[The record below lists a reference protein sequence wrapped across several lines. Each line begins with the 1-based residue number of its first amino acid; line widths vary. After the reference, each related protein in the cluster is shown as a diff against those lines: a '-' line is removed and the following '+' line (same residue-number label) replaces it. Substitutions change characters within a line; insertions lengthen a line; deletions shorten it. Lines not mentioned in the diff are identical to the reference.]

1 MTSLITKA
9 LISKALTKKALTT
22 KALTNKMLLL
32 TSLVAFAIPSYASD
46 YLCSYTTRISDSD
59 KYNSSGALLAKNY
72 SNTAVASIL
81 RQDRANFYV
90 YNKEDREDEADCL
103 FDTKGT
109 RAKMEKSLASG
120 SIPQYTKKI
129 IVDRH
134 PLLYVDVY
142 DDHINVKIIQS
153 DYSPARST
161 IR

>member
-1 MTSLITKA
+1 MKSLITKT
-9 LISKALTKKALTT
+9 LISKALTNKALI
-22 KALTNKMLLL
+22 NKMLLL
-32 TSLVAFAIPSYASD
+32 TSLIAFAMPSYASD

-59 KYNSSGALLAKNY
+59 KYNSSGALLAKDY

-153 DYSPARST
+153 DYSPAKST

>member
-1 MTSLITKA
+1 MKSLITKA
-9 LISKALTKKALTT
+9 LISKALTNKALI
-22 KALTNKMLLL
+22 NKTLLL
-32 TSLVAFAIPSYASD
+32 TSLIAFAMPSYASD
-46 YLCSYTTRISDSD
+46 YLCSYTTRISDND
-59 KYNSSGALLAKNY
+59 KYNSSGALLAKDY

-153 DYSPARST
+153 YYSPARST

>member
-1 MTSLITKA
+1 MKSLITKT
-9 LISKALTKKALTT
+9 LISKALTNKALI
-22 KALTNKMLLL
+22 NKTLLL
-32 TSLVAFAIPSYASD
+32 TSLIAFAMPSYASD

>member
-1 MTSLITKA
+1 MKSLITKT
-9 LISKALTKKALTT
+9 LISKALTNKALI
-22 KALTNKMLLL
+22 NKTLLL
-32 TSLVAFAIPSYASD
+32 TSLIAFAIPSYASD
-46 YLCSYTTRISDSD
+46 YLCSYTTRISDND
-59 KYNSSGALLAKNY
+59 KYNSSGALLAKDY

>member
-1 MTSLITKA
+1 MTSLITKT
-9 LISKALTKKALTT
+9 LISKALTNKALI
-22 KALTNKMLLL
+22 NKTLLL
-32 TSLVAFAIPSYASD
+32 TSLIAFAMPSYASD
-46 YLCSYTTRISDSD
+46 YLCSYTTRISDND
-59 KYNSSGALLAKNY
+59 KYNSSGALLAKDY

>member
-9 LISKALTKKALTT
+9 LISKALTNKALI
-22 KALTNKMLLL
+22 NKTLLL
-32 TSLVAFAIPSYASD
+32 TSLIAFAMPSYASD
-46 YLCSYTTRISDSD
+46 YLCSYTTRISDND
-59 KYNSSGALLAKNY
+59 KYNSSGALLAKDY

>member
-1 MTSLITKA
+1 MKS
-9 LISKALTKKALTT
+9 LTT
-22 KALTNKMLLL
+22 KALLLA
-32 TSLVAFAIPSYASD
+32 SLFVFVIPSYASD

-103 FDTKGT
+103 FSTKEA
-109 RAKMEKSLASG
+109 RAKMQKSLTSG
-120 SIPQYTKKI
+120 SIPQYAKKI
-129 IVDRH
+129 VVDDN

-142 DDHINVKIIQS
+142 NDHIDVKILES
-153 DYSPARST
+153 DYSGPAKST

>member
-1 MTSLITKA
+1 MKSLITKT
-9 LISKALTKKALTT
+9 LISKALTNKALI
-22 KALTNKMLLL
+22 NKTLLL
-32 TSLVAFAIPSYASD
+32 TSLIAFAMPSYASD
-46 YLCSYTTRISDSD
+46 YLCSYTTRISDND
-59 KYNSSGALLAKNY
+59 KYNSSGALLAKDY

>member
-1 MTSLITKA
+1 MKSLITKA
-9 LISKALTKKALTT
+9 LISKALTNKALI
-22 KALTNKMLLL
+22 NKTLLL
-32 TSLVAFAIPSYASD
+32 TSLIAFAMPSYASD
-46 YLCSYTTRISDSD
+46 YLCSYTTRISDND
-59 KYNSSGALLAKNY
+59 KYNSSGALLAKDY

>member
-1 MTSLITKA
+1 MKSLITKT
-9 LISKALTKKALTT
+9 LISKALTNKALI
-22 KALTNKMLLL
+22 NKTLLL
-32 TSLVAFAIPSYASD
+32 TSLIAFAMPSYASD
-46 YLCSYTTRISDSD
+46 YLCSYTTRISDND
-59 KYNSSGALLAKNY
+59 KYNSSGALLAKDY

-142 DDHINVKIIQS
+142 DDRINVKIIQS

>member
-9 LISKALTKKALTT
+9 LISKALTN

-46 YLCSYTTRISDSD
+46 YLCSYTTRISDND
-59 KYNSSGALLAKNY
+59 KYNSSGALLAKDY

>member
-1 MTSLITKA
+1 MKSLITKT
-9 LISKALTKKALTT
+9 LISKALTNKALI
-22 KALTNKMLLL
+22 NKTLLL
-32 TSLVAFAIPSYASD
+32 TSLIAFAMPSYASD
-46 YLCSYTTRISDSD
+46 YLCSYTTRISDND
-59 KYNSSGALLAKNY
+59 KYNSSGALLAKDY

-103 FDTKGT
+103 FDTKGM
-109 RAKMEKSLASG
+109 RAKMEKSLTSG
-120 SIPQYTKKI
+120 SIPQYAKKI
-129 IVDRH
+129 IVDNN

>member
-1 MTSLITKA
+1 MKSLITKT
-9 LISKALTKKALTT
+9 LISKALTNKALI
-22 KALTNKMLLL
+22 NKTLLL
-32 TSLVAFAIPSYASD
+32 TSLIAFAMPSYASD
-46 YLCSYTTRISDSD
+46 YLCSYTTRISDND
-59 KYNSSGALLAKNY
+59 KYNSSGALLAKDY

-153 DYSPARST
+153 DYSPAKST

>member
-1 MTSLITKA
+1 
-9 LISKALTKKALTT
+9 
-22 KALTNKMLLL
+22 
-32 TSLVAFAIPSYASD
+32 
-46 YLCSYTTRISDSD
+46 
-59 KYNSSGALLAKNY
+59 
-72 SNTAVASIL
+72 
-81 RQDRANFYV
+81 
-90 YNKEDREDEADCL
+90 
-103 FDTKGT
+103 
-109 RAKMEKSLASG
+109 MEKSLASG

>member
-1 MTSLITKA
+1 MKS
-9 LISKALTKKALTT
+9 LTT
-22 KALTNKMLLL
+22 KALLLA
-32 TSLVAFAIPSYASD
+32 SLFVFVIPSYASD

-90 YNKEDREDEADCL
+90 YSKEDREDEADCL
-103 FDTKGT
+103 FSTKEA
-109 RAKMEKSLASG
+109 RAKMQKSLTSG
-120 SIPQYTKKI
+120 SIPQYAKKI
-129 IVDRH
+129 VVDDN

-142 DDHINVKIIQS
+142 NDHIDVKILES
-153 DYSPARST
+153 DYSGPAKST

>member
-1 MTSLITKA
+1 MKSLITKA
-9 LISKALTKKALTT
+9 LISKALTNKALI
-22 KALTNKMLLL
+22 NKTLLL
-32 TSLVAFAIPSYASD
+32 TSLVAFAMPSYASD
-46 YLCSYTTRISDSD
+46 YLCSYTTRISDND
-59 KYNSSGALLAKNY
+59 KYNSSGALLAKDY

>member
-1 MTSLITKA
+1 MKSLITKA
-9 LISKALTKKALTT
+9 LISKALTNKALI
-22 KALTNKMLLL
+22 NKTLLL
-32 TSLVAFAIPSYASD
+32 TSLIAFAIPSYASD
-46 YLCSYTTRISDSD
+46 YLCSYTTRISDND
-59 KYNSSGALLAKNY
+59 KYNSSGALLAKDY

>member
-1 MTSLITKA
+1 MKSLITKA
-9 LISKALTKKALTT
+9 LISKALTNKALI
-22 KALTNKMLLL
+22 NKTLLL
-32 TSLVAFAIPSYASD
+32 TSLIAFAMPSYASD

-59 KYNSSGALLAKNY
+59 KYNSSGALLAKDY

>member
-1 MTSLITKA
+1 MKSLITKA
-9 LISKALTKKALTT
+9 LISKALTNKALI
-22 KALTNKMLLL
+22 NKTLLL
-32 TSLVAFAIPSYASD
+32 TSLIAFAMPSYASD
-46 YLCSYTTRISDSD
+46 YLCSYTTRISDND